1 MVNTWTLALYGT
13 LSHTPEQGNV
23 GRIMLRVF
31 VLWACVAASLAVP
44 SVKVA
49 TADAAAS
56 VRDAGTRRNT
66 LDIAKAEF
74 GKWNTALKDASKVV
88 ALYSTE
94 SGSLSYLPLQS
105 VDHIKTTAATTDY
118 FVEFVKKEPSVTR
131 LPGQGEDFFLKFDD
145 NAFLHS
151 GMYDLK
157 VTGDAAKET
166 KGRFTYVW
174 KKSGNDWK
182 ITHHHESALPARN
195 RRSGSDLDQAA
206 EETTPFA
213 DAFALAAKAAAEA
226 AALPAS
232 RRKDAVTAQ
241 AEFKKWNDALLS
253 KKTDSVKALYT
264 DAASELSVFPQDSP
278 DHIKDKTALNSY
290 LESFLKKNPNCI
302 ITDELVQAYNDNK
315 IFVHSG
321 LYTCFQGEMSKQ
333 VATAS
338 RFTFVWKNTNTGSDS
353 TTNPAWRIVH
363 HHSSVVPVPPCT

>member
-1 MVNTWTLALYGT
+1 MLNA
-13 LSHTPEQGNV
+13 
-23 GRIMLRVF
+23 GRMLRVF
-31 VLWACVAASLAVP
+31 VVCACVAASLAVP

-74 GKWNTALKDASKVV
+74 KNWNTALGGALSAKDASKVV

-94 SGSLSYLPLQS
+94 ANFLSYLPLTS
-105 VDHIKTTAATTDY
+105 GDHIKTTAGTTDY
-118 FVEFVKKEPSVTR
+118 FVEFVKKNPSAT
-131 LPGQGEDFFLKFDD
+131 LGEDFFLKFDD

-151 GMYDLK
+151 GMYDIK
-157 VTGDAAKET
+157 MGDAGKET
-166 KGRFTYVW
+166 SSKGRFTYVW

-182 ITHHHESALPARN
+182 ITHHHESALPAKG

-213 DAFALAAKAAAEA
+213 EAFALAAKAAAEA

-253 KKTDSVKALYT
+253 KKTDSIKALYT
-264 DAASELSVFPQDSP
+264 DAAGELSVLPQDSP

-290 LESFLKKNPNCI
+290 LESFVKKNPNCI

-315 IFVHSG
+315 IFLHSG
-321 LYTCFQGEMSKQ
+321 LYHCFLGEMSKQ

-338 RFTFVWKNTNTGSDS
+338 RFSFVWKNTNTGSDAA
-353 TTNPAWRIVH
+353 TNPTWKIVH